1 VHSLSRRLLVSVSVP
16 LALFFGVMMVVLD
29 NGFRALSER
38 SLQELLDA
46 QMVALI
52 AAAEPQP
59 GGGYAPPPGDLAPRL
74 RTPRSGL
81 YAQIRSAGGRSVWRS
96 PSTAGAPIQF
106 GPALDPGGR
115 RIAYS
120 MNDHERIAIESRGI
134 QFEDSQGSWELTFS
148 VAASLTPY
156 EQQLWRFRRELF
168 GWFIGLMLLLLAT
181 LAGLLRWVLAP
192 VRRLEREIHEVE
204 EGRSDTLGSGYPREL
219 SGVAANLNTLLVGER
234 KRVARYRDTL
244 GNLAHS
250 LKTPL
255 AVMRAALSSGNVA
268 AAQDGAAA
276 SSNVVAAQD
285 GAGASSRSTV
295 PSAGR
300 TPSSS
305 SGTTPETVLSNEIDR
320 MSGIIEH
327 QLKRAA
333 ASGGALLGQAP
344 VEVAAIATELR
355 IALLKVYARKDL
367 SIELSVAAG
376 AQFIGDPGDLTE
388 LLGNLLDNACKWCR
402 SVARLTV
409 VVDAIAG
416 TRERLSIIVE
426 DDGPGIS
433 EEDRARIGHRGV
445 RTDETVPGH
454 GIGLSMVQ
462 ESVEMYGGTVVIGT
476 SSLGGARFALRLPGK

>member
-1 VHSLSRRLLVSVSVP
+1 VHSLSRRLLVSVSLP

-29 NGFRALSER
+29 TGFRALSER
-38 SLQELLDA
+38 SLQELLGA

-59 GGGYAPPPGDLAPRL
+59 GGGYAPPVRDLASRL

-96 PSTAGAPIQF
+96 PSTAGAPIDF
-106 GPALDPGGR
+106 GAPLDPGAR
-115 RIAYS
+115 RFAYGT
-120 MNDHERIAIESRGI
+120 NERERIAIESRGI
-134 QFEDSQGSWELTFS
+134 QFEDSEGNYELTFS

-156 EQQLWRFRRELF
+156 EQQLWRFRSQLF
-168 GWFIGLMLLLLAT
+168 GWFIGLLLLLLAT

-204 EGRSDTLGSGYPREL
+204 EGRSETLGDGYPREL
-219 SGVAANLNTLLVGER
+219 SGVATNLNTLLIGER

-255 AVMRAALSSGNVA
+255 AVMRAALSGNS
-268 AAQDGAAA
+268 A
-276 SSNVVAAQD
+276 S
-285 GAGASSRSTV
+285 
-295 PSAGR
+295 
-300 TPSSS
+300 
-305 SGTTPETVLSNEIDR
+305 ETVLGPEIDR

-344 VEVAAIATELR
+344 VEVAPIARELR
-355 IALLKVYARKDL
+355 VALLKVYAGKDL
-367 SIELSVAAG
+367 SIELQVAPQ
-376 AQFIGDPGDLTE
+376 AQFIGDRGDLTE
-388 LLGNLLDNACKWCR
+388 LLGNLLDNACKWCNGI
-402 SVARLTV
+402 VRLR
-409 VVDAIAG
+409 VDAEAAFA
-416 TRERLSIIVE
+416 TRERLSILVE

-433 EEDRARIGHRGV
+433 AENRARIGQRGV
-445 RTDETVPGH
+445 RTDENVPGH
-454 GIGLSMVQ
+454 GIGLAMAQ
-462 ESVEMYGGTVVIGT
+462 DTVELYSSKLTIDT
-476 SSLGGARFALRLPGK
+476 SPLGGARFSLRLPGR